1 MKMSTLLFE
10 TYVFLG
16 ESLFYFAHL
25 PPGSSNPAM
34 ANEHIIH
41 VAVWWPKRVYL
52 SHPQEFSVQCPP
64 KFDNT
69 AKSKVRYE
77 SKSAVMMS
85 ASTFYRPSREETG
98 EYYLMDVVGDEWMF
112 CCVCRIHGL
121 LNTVFGRS
129 TLIFLYFRILYFRIL
144 SLHHIISLLPHTW
157 FIIWCIFVYYA
168 KQNNH

>member
-1 MKMSTLLFE
+1 
-10 TYVFLG
+10 
-16 ESLFYFAHL
+16 
-25 PPGSSNPAM
+25 M

-129 TLIFLYFRILYFRIL
+129 TLIFLYFRIHYF
-144 SLHHIISLLPHTW
+144 HHAIPLLPLYHM
-157 FIIWCIFVYYA
+157 WCIFVYYVPN
-168 KQNNH
+168 KNNLSRFRPNPTGSVPPLVANVLLGAQGVSV